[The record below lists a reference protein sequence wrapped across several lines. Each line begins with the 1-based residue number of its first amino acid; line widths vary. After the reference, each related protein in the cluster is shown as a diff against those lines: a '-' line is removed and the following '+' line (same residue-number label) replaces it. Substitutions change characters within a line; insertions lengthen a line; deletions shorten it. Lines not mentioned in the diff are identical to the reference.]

1 MYRLYKQ
8 LIFYEL
14 PSIEKKGS
22 ILYDPSF
29 NGSKFIDN
37 QGSIRNKFG
46 K

>member
-1 MYRLYKQ
+1 MHRLYKQ

-14 PSIEKKGS
+14 PSIKKKGS
-22 ILYDPSF
+22 ILHDSSF